1 MKPPVQKLARV
12 LNGLDEFSSNKTA
25 HPVFVAGIKYASLF
39 QADIDSGIRAAS
51 IWKALRRTGGG
62 PVQIIPTNGRN
73 KENRLTVVTDR
84 RRVLVVMESWVA
96 GRAGGLKME
105 YDL

>member
-1 MKPPVQKLARV
+1 MKGPIQKLARV

-25 HPVFVAGIKYASLF
+25 HPVFIAGIKYASLF
-39 QADIDSGIRAAS
+39 RADIDSGIRAAS
-51 IWKALRRTGGG
+51 IWKALRRSGGG

-84 RRVLVVMESWVA
+84 RKVLVVMESWVT

-105 YDL
+105 YGL